1 MALPKIDTPVY
12 DLELPLSKKQ
22 IRFRPFLVKEQKNL
36 MMAMEAD
43 DKETIERNIKQV
55 LTNCTLTDGVVI
67 DNLPVIDVEFYF
79 IQLRARSVGEIVENR
94 YICTNEI
101 EGTQCGHKMDAKFN
115 LLEIS
120 VDIDP
125 EAKDVIKINESI
137 SIKLKYPEF
146 SLVEKLKK
154 KENAVDIAFEVVID
168 SIEYIFDGEQYHYAS
183 EVTRKELTDFIE
195 SLNQEQFGRLEEFF
209 NNLPKLNKKIDLKC
223 GKCGFDHAI
232 SMEGLESF
240 FE

>member
-183 EVTRKELTDFIE
+183 EVTRKELTDFVE

>member
-55 LTNCTLTDGVVI
+55 LTNCTLTDGIVI

-168 SIEYIFDGEQYHYAS
+168 SIEYIFDGEQYHYAA
-183 EVTRKELTDFIE
+183 EVTKKELTDFVE

>member
-94 YICTNEI
+94 YICTNEV

-115 LLEIS
+115 LLDIS

-125 EAKDVIKINESI
+125 EAKDIIKINESI

-168 SIEYIFDGEQYHYAS
+168 SIEYIFDGEQYHYAA
-183 EVTRKELTDFIE
+183 EVTRKELTDFVE

>member
-168 SIEYIFDGEQYHYAS
+168 SIEYIFDGEQYHYAA
-183 EVTRKELTDFIE
+183 EVTRKELTDFVE

>member
-55 LTNCTLTDGVVI
+55 LTNCTLTEGIVI
-67 DNLPVIDVEFYF
+67 DKLPVIDVEFYF

-115 LLEIS
+115 LLDIS

-125 EAKDVIKINESI
+125 EAKDIIKINESI

-168 SIEYIFDGEQYHYAS
+168 SIEYIFDGEQYHYAA
-183 EVTRKELTDFIE
+183 EVTRKELTDFVE